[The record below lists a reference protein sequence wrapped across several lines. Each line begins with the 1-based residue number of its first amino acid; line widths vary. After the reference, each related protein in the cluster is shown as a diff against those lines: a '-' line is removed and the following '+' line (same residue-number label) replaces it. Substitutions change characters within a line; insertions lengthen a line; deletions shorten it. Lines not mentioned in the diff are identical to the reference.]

1 LGDYFVNF
9 KCPAIYSIQ
18 IQLAFVVLA
27 PQLVVEMFMKQ
38 LGALNCEQC
47 AEMTATEI

>member
-18 IQLAFVVLA
+18 IQLAFVVPA
-27 PQLVVEMFMKQ
+27 QPVVEMFMKQ